1 MRDLRINEFVRVQP
15 LNSKQLWKL
24 GKAVMHYATCSYVVE
39 VDGKLITRNRK
50 FLRTTSESPIVMRE
64 FDISTNSDND
74 YSPNQDRNV
83 NTSNQRVLPQHSEF
97 GTTKHTRTRTIRPPS
112 RYQDYVMN

>member
-1 MRDLRINEFVRVQP
+1 MP
-15 LNSKQLWKL
+15 
-24 GKAVMHYATCSYVVE
+24 
-39 VDGKLITRNRK
+39 
-50 FLRTTSESPIVMRE
+50 E

-74 YSPNQDRNV
+74 YSPNQDRYV

-97 GTTKHTRTRTIRPPS
+97 GTTKHTRTRTIGPPS